1 MERRLAEVRMSVI
14 PVPVMGTQS
23 LVSDSANKF
32 FQLMSDLYVSD
43 YNQTQLYPG
52 KVTSLARLI
61 QQAGSDGSKAATL
74 IQSALSVYF
83 SRYYDGCRIDVTVED
98 DTDAGRQ
105 DQLVLRLK
113 IGVQEQG
120 VSQVYDYMIK
130 STNSMLD
137 ELIRINNT
145 GA

>member
-1 MERRLAEVRMSVI
+1 MSVI

-52 KVTSLARLI
+52 NVTSLARLI
-61 QQAGSDGSKAATL
+61 QQAGTDGNKAATI

-83 SRYYDGCRIDVTVED
+83 SRYYDGCRVDVTVED
-98 DTDAGRQ
+98 DVNSGRQ

-120 VSQVYDYMIK
+120 VNQVYDYMVK

-145 GA
+145 GVK